1 MSLEQLSGLEAQTVE
16 ALSPQ
21 PKSFHLTLSKT
32 EQWKSYYSKSENLY
46 RLISMGQSG
55 VDIDRAL
62 VKASETTEKC
72 FLTRSVMQFLDID
85 HDEQCK

>member
-32 EQWKSYYSKSENLY
+32 EPWKSYYSKSENLY

-72 FLTRSVMQFLDID
+72 FLTRGVMQFLDID
-85 HDEQCK
+85 HEQCK